1 MFDRHGL
8 GSGGEAFDLWLIV
21 AERRLQANGDPI
33 KLAEIDRLLRVVKE
47 TGRIPDEWKQRV

>member
-1 MFDRHGL
+1 
-8 GSGGEAFDLWLIV
+8 
-21 AERRLQANGDPI
+21 LQANGDPI